1 MQDLFET
8 YQDAYDMV
16 NINSGLMPEI
26 LALQKF
32 KIETKG
38 MHQAKKQYEKLS
50 KRYFYYDSQSTAHR
64 NFIRQL
70 KDIINPDHWNDTQRN
85 ESELAFLVDM
95 DAQFI
100 FVPKAWTQA
109 VMKIRLLSVLA

>member
-26 LALQKF
+26 IALQRF

-38 MHQAKKQYEKLS
+38 MYQARDQFNKLAKK
-50 KRYFYYDSQSTAHR
+50 YFH
-64 NFIRQL
+64 
-70 KDIINPDHWNDTQRN
+70 
-85 ESELAFLVDM
+85 E
-95 DAQFI
+95 
-100 FVPKAWTQA
+100 
-109 VMKIRLLSVLA
+109 